1 MLASNRVRL
10 SARLAAVALIAT
22 SMFLP
27 VASVALASCPAEQ
40 AVHCPAFSHTV
51 RGHNYRPS
59 HITMGLNG
67 RPSCAYA
74 RDLILTWLN
83 HPTDRIYDSRSR
95 TYWFKTGRNPLE
107 FTAGLCGYLRF
118 RS

>member
-1 MLASNRVRL
+1 MVTSNRIRL
-10 SARLAAVALIAT
+10 RVHLAAVVLIVT

-27 VASVALASCPAEQ
+27 VASVALADCPAEQ

-74 RDLILTWLN
+74 RNLIRTWLN
-83 HPTDRIYDSRSR
+83 HPTHRIYDSQSR
-95 TYWFKTGRNPLE
+95 AYWFEAARNPLE
-107 FTAGLCGYLRF
+107 FTAGLCGYLKF